1 MNRKKKVNP
10 RRRPAT
16 QADVDRAKNTASDK
30 AIYLAMAIFLTVLVD
45 KFNGSE
51 YINDVWK
58 EVNNLSDSINRGYV
72 SVSDLIHTLKEEYGI
87 ELG

>member
-1 MNRKKKVNP
+1 MSRNKKVNP

-16 QADVDRAKNTASDK
+16 QAEVLKAKSEASDN
-30 AIYLAMAIFLTVLVD
+30 AILTAMAIFLTVIVD
-45 KFNGSE
+45 KFNGAD
-51 YINDVWK
+51 YVVDVWK